1 LNLKFHTGRLV
12 AICTLSGLLIGT
24 GLVVGHRRIDE
35 AANELGS
42 HSVALR
48 EVANLEIQLN
58 NYVYVTDLVLL
69 REETSLL
76 DSTVRWAEEI
86 QGILGHVRS
95 APIAADKAAELAQIA
110 GMVRRTQMLV
120 DRGAT
125 LHGSSRAADLRAI
138 AAEVDGIARS
148 LVDAVRT
155 LSEQLRHRAKLSEEQ
170 LGADRTLMMVATWIG
185 ASIYIAIVAM
195 SWLWSVHSMVR
206 PIERLSDAA
215 EKAQFDNDAFE
226 TDESGPDEV
235 RRLTRNISTF
245 VRTRSDFL
253 ATMSHELRT
262 PLNGIINMNEL
273 MLGTAVDDEQ
283 RELAESAKAAGE
295 SLLAIIND
303 ILDFSKI
310 QARKL
315 TLEQANFS
323 LRPLIDSAID
333 IVSPAAMAKGLL
345 LGATVDHTLPVDV
358 HGDQTRLRQVL
369 VNLLNNAVK
378 FTSTG
383 HVHVIV
389 QRDPGNPARL
399 RFGVEDTGVGIA
411 PDVQR
416 TLFRAF
422 QQGDNSTTRKFGG
435 TGLGLA
441 ICREIVTLMA
451 GEIGVAS
458 EPGEGST
465 FWFTAKL
472 NDQTAPTE
480 PPAPFPG
487 ERLLLVSDRR
497 LVAESQRQRCLAVG
511 IATERLLVLSAAD
524 AAAGAARSGDWVLVD
539 ALGCSNAAATI
550 DALRESG
557 ASQIAVL
564 EPRLSSSTLTRAAT
578 PTARVPLASALQPLT
593 RWFTQP
599 RAEVID
605 VDASVAT
612 DLRLDARV
620 LIADDNPINRHAA
633 RMFLE
638 RAGAAVETADDGQ
651 QAIERL
657 QMEAFDLVLMDC
669 QMPRLDGLEATRRI
683 RGMHADGALAHG
695 MPASLPILAL
705 TAGTEAQNRQ
715 ACSEAGM
722 NGFVAKPF
730 RPKEL
735 LQSAADAIA
744 AARAQ
749 KTKPVAAV
757 ARTDDRANVLIVDDN
772 KMNQRVIA
780 AIVAKAGYGTHV
792 VDDGQQ
798 AVEHL
803 REHPCDLVLMD
814 CQMPV
819 LDGWEATRLL
829 RELEALGQL
838 PRRTRKPLPILAVT
852 ANAMEGDRERC
863 FAAGMDDYLT
873 KPVKKDEVLARIA
886 QHLEATTTARNP

>member
-48 EVANLEIQLN
+48 EIANLEIQLN

-95 APIAADKAAELAQIA
+95 APLAADKAAELAQIA

-120 DRGAT
+120 DSGAT

-155 LSEQLRHRAKLSEEQ
+155 LSEQLRHRAHLGEEQ

-185 ASIYIAIVAM
+185 AAIYIAIVAM

-389 QRDPGNPARL
+389 QRDPGNPALL

-411 PDVQR
+411 PEVQR

-458 EPGEGST
+458 EPGKGST

-472 NDQTAPTE
+472 DDQTVPSE
-480 PPAPFPG
+480 PLAPFPG
-487 ERLLLVSDRR
+487 ERLLLVSDRP
-497 LVAESQRQRCLAVG
+497 LVAESQRQRCLAIG
-511 IATERLLVLSAAD
+511 IAAERLLVLSAAD
-524 AAAGAARSGDWVLVD
+524 AAAGTARSGDWVLVD
-539 ALGCSNAAATI
+539 ALGCSNATATV
-550 DALRESG
+550 DALRASG
-557 ASQIAVL
+557 AAQIAVL

-578 PTARVPLASALQPLT
+578 ARVPLSSALRPLS
-593 RWFTQP
+593 RWLTLP
-599 RAEVID
+599 HAEVVD
-605 VDASVAT
+605 VAASVAPGV
-612 DLRLDARV
+612 RLDARI

-633 RMFLE
+633 RTFLE
-638 RAGAAVETADDGQ
+638 RVGATVETADDGQ

-657 QMEAFDLVLMDC
+657 QREAFDLVLMDC

-705 TAGTEAQNRQ
+705 TAGTEAEDRQ

-744 AARAQ
+744 AARAP
-749 KTKPVAAV
+749 KTRPVPAA
-757 ARTDDRANVLIVDDN
+757 TSSDDRANVLIVDDN

-780 AIVAKAGYGTHV
+780 AIVAKAGYSTHV

-798 AVEHL
+798 AVDHL

-886 QHLEATTTARNP
+886 QHLEASTTVRNA